1 MLGTDKTIT
10 IFNRYIDAGHR
21 ERWQATV
28 IAGASWYYSRSS
40 QVTKDGLSVSESCI
54 IRVPNSADAN
64 GKRYVYP
71 KEFVPNDD
79 SWTASPKD
87 KVVLGEISGAP
98 EDNTLPTWLEKNCN
112 NVITV
117 NAVTDNRGKPLAHI
131 RIGGV

>member
-10 IFNRYIDAGHR
+10 IFNRYIDGEHR

-28 IAGASWYYSRSS
+28 IVGASWYYTRSS

-71 KEFVPNDD
+71 KEFVPSDD

-98 EDNTLPTWLEKNCN
+98 KDDTLPTWLEKNGYT
-112 NVITV
+112 VLTV
-117 NAVTDNRGKPLAHI
+117 NEVTDNRRKPLPHI
-131 RIGGV
+131 RIGGR